1 MDNMRNDSLFVWQP
15 ALTAPKYYPVQAQYA
30 RVMVGKDMNISMGE
44 TFVGYGVGNGVS
56 LIDFDAAFGGLEI
69 PTGLDILWLSFA
81 EKKFYRFKQ
90 SFSKEIQEKTL
101 KLFQKGKHDDD
112 GRYNCFAV
120 TLLPGGKIWLS
131 LTGTYINSIVCDSLQ
146 GKEVKMSL
154 KDFDA
159 DYYEAFKT
167 LDSLCASGLSDFDGA
182 TENLKVNGIPLG
194 LWDKYAK
201 RYPYEIK
208 ITFEDKR
215 AIITAESPRSMEF
228 GVRTICYFPTGE
240 EYDLKATE
248 VIKDMAA
255 LKKMYLSWYVD
266 DIDYTGEF
274 FFDENEILKVYP
286 EVFGT
291 TGQMKPGVLNI
302 EVSKYNNRFNI
313 SLVSGE
319 KSYQLKDTKIHVF
332 SKRQDEEDSS
342 SQVVYNNHREIHSKN
357 IRFIGE

>member
-1 MDNMRNDSLFVWQP
+1 
-15 ALTAPKYYPVQAQYA
+15 
-30 RVMVGKDMNISMGE
+30 
-44 TFVGYGVGNGVS
+44 
-56 LIDFDAAFGGLEI
+56 
-69 PTGLDILWLSFA
+69 
-81 EKKFYRFKQ
+81 
-90 SFSKEIQEKTL
+90 
-101 KLFQKGKHDDD
+101 
-112 GRYNCFAV
+112 
-120 TLLPGGKIWLS
+120 
-131 LTGTYINSIVCDSLQ
+131 
-146 GKEVKMSL
+146 MSL
-154 KDFDA
+154 KDFDEIY
-159 DYYEAFKT
+159 DEIYHS
-167 LDSLCASGLSDFDGA
+167 LDSACARGLSDFDSA

-240 EYDLKATE
+240 EYDLKATNG
-248 VIKDMAA
+248 IKDMAA
-255 LKKMYLSWYVD
+255 LKKMHLSWYVD

-274 FFDENEILKVYP
+274 FFDENEILKAYP

-302 EVSKYNNRFNI
+302 EVSKYNNRFKI